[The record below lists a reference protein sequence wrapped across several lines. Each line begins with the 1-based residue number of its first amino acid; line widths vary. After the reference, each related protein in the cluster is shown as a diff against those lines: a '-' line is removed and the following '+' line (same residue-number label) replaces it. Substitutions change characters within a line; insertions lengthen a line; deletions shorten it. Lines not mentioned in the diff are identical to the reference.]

1 MKHKKQYK
9 RAMSFKAHVRGGHF
23 YLHLS
28 LPTRW
33 LVILVAVVGA
43 FLTSTPVAQVMEML
57 SRLLR

>member
-9 RAMSFKAHVRGGHF
+9 RAMSIKAYIRGGHF

-33 LVILVAVVGA
+33 LVILLAITGA
-43 FLTSTPVAQVMEML
+43 LLTSTPITQIADMLAQL
-57 SRLLR
+57 AK